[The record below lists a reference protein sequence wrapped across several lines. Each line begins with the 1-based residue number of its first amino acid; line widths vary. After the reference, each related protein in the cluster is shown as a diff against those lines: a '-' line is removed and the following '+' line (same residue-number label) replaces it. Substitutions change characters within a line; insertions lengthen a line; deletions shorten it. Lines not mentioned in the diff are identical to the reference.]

1 VERFTDGGTGAGRG
15 APGFATM
22 AEGTMGEWS
31 MKRFR
36 WVSAQLVSV
45 SLAAGAG
52 CGHPSPARP
61 ADVKAAC
68 EPMGPEGYE
77 YLRAAPPPSAEAWG
91 KLHANALSMAQ
102 LVYER
107 AHGDPA
113 TWDDPTDGFLRYAGV
128 TCVPKEWRTSVWVKR
143 GSFERIEAAGFRV
156 HYGSGSND
164 SGSVTFSPSRLFE
177 FASHPDV
184 VRLGDSTGIGTFH
197 YELDKSG
204 AYIGAGSLRAAQLN
218 ATGAGTRAEL
228 IDRGIDGAR

>member
-1 VERFTDGGTGAGRG
+1 
-15 APGFATM
+15 M
-22 AEGTMGEWS
+22 AEGTKGEWS

-61 ADVKAAC
+61 AEVKAAC
-68 EPMGPEGYE
+68 EAMGPEGYE

-91 KLHANALSMAQ
+91 KFDGLAVDMAQ

-164 SGSVTFSPSRLFE
+164 SGSVTLSPSRLFD

-184 VRLGDSTGIGTFH
+184 VRLGDSTGIGKFH
-197 YELDKSG
+197 YELDKSA
-204 AYIGAGSLRAAQLN
+204 AYIGAGSLRAAQPN
-218 ATGAGTRAEL
+218 ATGADCDLSPDGDGGLGGDDPLLALWRA
-228 IDRGIDGAR
+228 RAVR